1 MKRILFILTALFL
14 FTFVS
19 ANTSNAAV
27 IVKQNIEYLPDGSYY
42 ETTIT
47 TKEDIRFL
55 SLGRTASASRSGNKT
70 TTYTSSSGA
79 KLWSVTVTGNFS
91 YVKGKS
97 SKCTS
102 SSVSAVSYSASWK
115 ISNKSSSKSGNTA
128 TASTTVL
135 QYSGTRP
142 VNSVTRKVSLTCD
155 VNGIL
160 S

>member
-1 MKRILFILTALFL
+1 MKRIIITLITLSLIVFCPVT
-14 FTFVS
+14 
-19 ANTSNAAV
+19 TSNAAV
-27 IVKQNIEYLPDGSYY
+27 IRQHSIEHLTDGSYY

-47 TKEDIRFL
+47 TNDFHSY
-55 SLGRTASASRSGNKT
+55 SLIRTASLTRSANKT

-79 KLWSVTVTGNFS
+79 KLWSVTVTVNFS

-102 SSVSAVSYSASWK
+102 SSVSATAYSASWK

-128 TASTTVL
+128 TASATVL
-135 QYSGTRP
+135 QYSGARP

-155 VNGIL
+155 VNGNL

>member
-55 SLGRTASASRSGNKT
+55 WGVQLQHH
-70 TTYTSSSGA
+70 
-79 KLWSVTVTGNFS
+79 
-91 YVKGKS
+91 
-97 SKCTS
+97 
-102 SSVSAVSYSASWK
+102 
-115 ISNKSSSKSGNTA
+115 
-128 TASTTVL
+128 VL
-135 QYSGTRP
+135 EIKQQLIPQVREPNYGP
-142 VNSVTRKVSLTCD
+142 
-155 VNGIL
+155 
-160 S
+160 

>member
-102 SSVSAVSYSASWK
+102 SSVSWK

-128 TASTTVL
+128 TASATVL

>member
-1 MKRILFILTALFL
+1 MKKHLLITFITLSLIAFGPVTTSHTA
-14 FTFVS
+14 
-19 ANTSNAAV
+19 
-27 IVKQNIEYLPDGSYY
+27 VKPQHSIEYLSDGSYY

-47 TKEDIRFL
+47 YNTFTPFL
-55 SLGRTASASRSGNKT
+55 MRAASSTQSGRKS
-70 TTYTSSSGA
+70 TTYTSSSGT

-97 SKCTS
+97 AKCTS
-102 SSVSAVSYSASWK
+102 SSVSAASYSASWK

-128 TASTTVL
+128 TATAIAL
-135 QYSGTRP
+135 QYSGTKP

-155 VNGIL
+155 VNGHL

>member
-14 FTFVS
+14 FTFAS
-19 ANTSNAAV
+19 ASTSNAAV
-27 IVKQNIEYLPDGSYY
+27 IAKQNIEYLPDGSYY

-70 TTYTSSSGA
+70 TTYKTSSGV

-102 SSVSAVSYSASWK
+102 SSVSAASYSASWK
-115 ISNKSSSKSGNTA
+115 ISNKSSSKSRNTA
-128 TASTTVL
+128 IASATGSKYTGSTL
-135 QYSGTRP
+135 ISSHTL
-142 VNSVTRKVSLTCD
+142 TVSLTCD
-155 VNGIL
+155 VNGNL

>member
-14 FTFVS
+14 FTFAS
-19 ANTSNAAV
+19 ASTSNAAV
-27 IVKQNIEYLPDGSYY
+27 IAKQNIEYLPDGSYY

-70 TTYTSSSGA
+70 TTYKTSSGV
-79 KLWSVTVTGNFS
+79 KLWSGNFS

-102 SSVSAVSYSASWK
+102 SSVSAASYSASWK
-115 ISNKSSSKSGNTA
+115 ISNKSSSKSRNTA
-128 TASTTVL
+128 IASATGSKYTGSTL
-135 QYSGTRP
+135 ISSHTL
-142 VNSVTRKVSLTCD
+142 KVSLTCD
-155 VNGIL
+155 VNGNL

>member
-47 TKEDIRFL
+47 TKED
-55 SLGRTASASRSGNKT
+55 
-70 TTYTSSSGA
+70 TSSSGA

-128 TASTTVL
+128 TASATVL

>member
-55 SLGRTASASRSGNKT
+55 SLGRTASASRS
-70 TTYTSSSGA
+70 
-79 KLWSVTVTGNFS
+79 
-91 YVKGKS
+91 
-97 SKCTS
+97 
-102 SSVSAVSYSASWK
+102 
-115 ISNKSSSKSGNTA
+115 
-128 TASTTVL
+128 
-135 QYSGTRP
+135 
-142 VNSVTRKVSLTCD
+142 
-155 VNGIL
+155 
-160 S
+160 

>member
-42 ETTIT
+42 ETT
-47 TKEDIRFL
+47 
-55 SLGRTASASRSGNKT
+55 T
-70 TTYTSSSGA
+70 TT

-128 TASTTVL
+128 TASATVL